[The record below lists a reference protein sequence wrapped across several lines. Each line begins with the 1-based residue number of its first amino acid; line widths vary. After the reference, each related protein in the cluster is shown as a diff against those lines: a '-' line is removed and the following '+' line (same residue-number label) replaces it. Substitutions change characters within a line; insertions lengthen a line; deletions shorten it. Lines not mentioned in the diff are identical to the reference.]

1 MANKLILVALL
12 FATTLAVC
20 EKPTVPT
27 VTVRATSYSTSHGNS
42 DIFFPKYIVIPLPTS
57 SSRTEITVSD
67 HPGQTFMVESK
78 YYYLEPG
85 TIYDAHWGK
94 HDKSIKV
101 RCFIS
106 GYHWGKKEWEYVDFK
121 VVGRGVS
128 VSEAPPS
135 PDASAKPRNVN
146 DTAKPQIYKDA
157 SIGVFADGNPDIR
170 HDGVTLTAV
179 TPSGPA
185 DQVGIKAGD
194 VVLSITDHY
203 LFTISE
209 LREEISHHP
218 PGTKIAIRYRRYSTI
233 NDAFV
238 VVGEVQ

>member
-1 MANKLILVALL
+1 MVNKLILVALL
-12 FATTLAVC
+12 FTTTLAVC
-20 EKPTVPT
+20 QKQTGPIVQ
-27 VTVRATSYSTSHGNS
+27 VRAASYTTGHEHL
-42 DIFFPKYIVIPLPTS
+42 PIVLPLLLRTKLT
-57 SSRTEITVSD
+57 RTEITASN
-67 HPGQTFMVESK
+67 HPGQTFMIESDE
-78 YYYLEPG
+78 YYLEPG
-85 TIYDAHWGK
+85 TTHDAQWGK
-94 HDKSIKV
+94 HEKTIKV
-101 RCFIS
+101 RCFVS
-106 GYHWGKKEWEYVDFK
+106 GYHWGKKDWEYVQFK

-128 VSEAPPS
+128 VSETPPS
-135 PDASAKPRNVN
+135 PDTSGKPRN
-146 DTAKPQIYKDA
+146 DTAKLQIYKDA

-179 TPSGPA
+179 TPGGPA

-209 LREEISHHP
+209 LREEISHHS

>member
-1 MANKLILVALL
+1 MAKTLILVALL

-27 VTVRATSYSTSHGNS
+27 VTVRATSYTTSHGTYP
-42 DIFFPKYIVIPLPTS
+42 IFFPNGGGIPFPTS

-85 TIYDAHWGK
+85 TTYDAHWGK
-94 HDKSIKV
+94 HDRSIKV

-128 VSEAPPS
+128 VSEAPPN
-135 PDASAKPRNVN
+135 PDASAKPRN
-146 DTAKPQIYKDA
+146 DTAKPQIYEDA
-157 SIGVFADGNPDIR
+157 SIGLFADGNPDIR

-179 TPSGPA
+179 TPGGPA

-203 LFTISE
+203 LFTISD
-209 LREEISHHP
+209 LREEISHHQ

-238 VVGEVQ
+238 VVGKVQ